1 MLRDVS
7 AYRGRPVD
15 QSRREAESKRLHR
28 ALMPNGIHQS
38 GEIPLLRYDMF

>member
-15 QSRREAESKRLHR
+15 QSRREAESKRL
-28 ALMPNGIHQS
+28 MPNGIHQS